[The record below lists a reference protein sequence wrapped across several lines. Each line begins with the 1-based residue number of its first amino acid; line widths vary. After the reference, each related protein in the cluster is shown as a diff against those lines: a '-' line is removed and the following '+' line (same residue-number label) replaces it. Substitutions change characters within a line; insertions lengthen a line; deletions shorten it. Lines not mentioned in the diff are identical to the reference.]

1 MRRVVENNLFIK
13 PEKCVWKIKKVGF
26 LGVVIGPD
34 RVKIEKKKIQ
44 RVVDWP
50 VLRSMKDMQKFLGL
64 ENYYRQFVK
73 DFTRIA
79 KPLHKMTRKD
89 VK

>member
-73 DFTRIA
+73 DFT
-79 KPLHKMTRKD
+79 
-89 VK
+89 